1 MTTRATGRVS
11 HPGNDGDLAKVNEE
25 LMGATWET
33 EWAKE
38 IALEALLIELTRTL
52 DADRPRS

>member
-1 MTTRATGRVS
+1 
-11 HPGNDGDLAKVNEE
+11 
-25 LMGATWET
+25 MGAAWET

-38 IALEALLIELTRTL
+38 IAFEALLIELPRTL